1 MTKPV
6 QVTIVF
12 GTKYQNRTHAI
23 CFRGSKLLY
32 YNILLSINSNAN
44 TFVVPKTHFH
54 FTGRNSLPRRF
65 RNHNRAVLINAT
77 KSATLPRLLEVYI
90 TEAFVYITLTVVR
103 LSWNISTSLIFVLNS
118 QTLHMNNIELKPL
131 LTIRTKVFCCL
142 MHSNF
147 KVKVE
152 VKDIQSY

>member
-1 MTKPV
+1 MSEGCSCIYGWNIPV
-6 QVTIVF
+6 MRKVF
-12 GTKYQNRTHAI
+12 YQLYTLHVYKNGHYLPCVFFLI
-23 CFRGSKLLY
+23 PGKMKLEWLD
-32 YNILLSINSNAN
+32 I
-44 TFVVPKTHFH
+44 
-54 FTGRNSLPRRF
+54 
-65 RNHNRAVLINAT
+65 
-77 KSATLPRLLEVYI
+77 
-90 TEAFVYITLTVVR
+90 FVYITLTVVR

>member
-1 MTKPV
+1 MTIPV
-6 QVTIVF
+6 QVTIVL

-103 LSWNISTSLIFVLNS
+103 LSWNISTSLIFVLNGR
-118 QTLHMNNIELKPL
+118 NIMELFLIFVPNGLNVIEYL
-131 LTIRTKVFCCL
+131 L
-142 MHSNF
+142 
-147 KVKVE
+147 
-152 VKDIQSY
+152 Y